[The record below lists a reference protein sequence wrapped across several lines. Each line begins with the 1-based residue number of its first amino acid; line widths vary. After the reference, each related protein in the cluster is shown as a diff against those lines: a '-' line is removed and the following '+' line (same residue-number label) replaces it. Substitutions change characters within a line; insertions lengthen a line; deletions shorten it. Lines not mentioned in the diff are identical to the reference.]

1 MCAPPNPRLITGIG
15 AISAAR
21 RSFHLTML
29 DEPTKSTWQAAGGA
43 ARSASTKRAISGAK
57 SSSVAEIGP
66 GAVWASVTAAN
77 SAIATADKAKQRIRR
92 RYVAMMFPSLP
103 VSHLEPREPRM
114 RVEHRALL
122 PCHNVQGGRST
133 FRADDCRHS
142 IKNL

>member
-29 DEPTKSTWQAAGGA
+29 DEPTKSTWQGAGGA

-92 RYVAMMFPSLP
+92 RYVAMMFPPLSRSVIWNRASLAYSYDLP
-103 VSHLEPREPRM
+103 FGRGKRWLNQGLASAFFGGW
-114 RVEHRALL
+114 AL
-122 PCHNVQGGRST
+122 NGV
-133 FRADDCRHS
+133 
-142 IKNL
+142 